1 MTEALSHDSAAV
13 RAAGRRQPHLP
24 LILMYHSIGVRSHDP
39 NNLAVTPERFEEQMA
54 TLHRRGLRG
63 VSVAEL
69 VAARAAGSARGLI
82 GLTFDDGYTDVVE
95 NALPIL
101 RRYGF
106 SGTFYV
112 LAGRIGGANEW
123 DEGTPWPLVDET
135 GIRRWADAGFEVG
148 SHGGMHVALAGADP
162 EVVRTEVAESRAKLA
177 EIVGKP
183 VAGYCYAYGSMD
195 PAARAAVEEAGY
207 EHATAVVSR
216 VSLGTY
222 ALPRIWIGQVHT
234 SKHIL
239 KMLYTYRLHR
249 RISGR
254 RAL

>member
-1 MTEALSHDSAAV
+1 MTAALSHDSV
-13 RAAGRRQPHLP
+13 AAGRRTPHLP
-24 LILMYHSIGVRSHDP
+24 LIMMYHSVGVRPYDP
-39 NNLAVTPERFEEQMA
+39 HNLAVTPERFEEQMA
-54 TLHRRGLRG
+54 TLSRRGLRG

-69 VAARAAGSARGLI
+69 LAARAAGSARGLI

-101 RRYGF
+101 QRFGF

-148 SHGGMHVALAGADP
+148 SHGTMHTALAGAAP
-162 EVVRTEVAESRAKLA
+162 EVLRSEVADSREKLS
-177 EIVGKP
+177 EIIGKP
-183 VAGYCYAYGSMD
+183 PSGYCYAYGSMD
-195 PAARAAVEEAGY
+195 AAARTAVAEAGY
-207 EHATAVVSR
+207 DYGCAVVSR
-216 VSLGTY
+216 LSLGRH

-254 RAL
+254 NAL

>member
-1 MTEALSHDSAAV
+1 MTEALSHDPV
-13 RAAGRRQPHLP
+13 AAGRRMPHLP
-24 LILMYHSIGVRSHDP
+24 LIMMYHSVGVRPHDP

-54 TLHRRGLRG
+54 ALKRRGLRG

-69 VAARAAGSARGLI
+69 QAARAAGSARGLI

-95 NALPIL
+95 NALPVL
-101 RRYGF
+101 QRFGF

-148 SHGGMHVALAGADP
+148 SHGSMHVALADAGPD
-162 EVVRTEVAESRAKLA
+162 VLRTEVAESREKLSA
-177 EIVGKP
+177 IVGKP
-183 VAGYCYAYGSMD
+183 VDGYCYAYGSMD
-195 PAARAAVEEAGY
+195 AAARSAVAAAGY
-207 EHATAVVSR
+207 EHATAVISR
-216 VSLGTY
+216 ESLGPL

-254 RAL
+254 HAL

>member
-1 MTEALSHDSAAV
+1 MTEALSPAPAT
-13 RAAGRRQPHLP
+13 AGRRMPHLP
-24 LILMYHSIGVRSHDP
+24 LIMMYHSVGVRPHDP

-69 VAARAAGSARGLI
+69 LAARAAGSARGLV

-95 NALPIL
+95 HALPVL
-101 RRYGF
+101 RRFGF

-123 DEGTPWPLVDET
+123 DEGTPWALVDEA

-148 SHGGMHVALAGADP
+148 SHGSMHVALAGAAP
-162 EVVRTEVAESRAKLA
+162 EVLREEIADSREKLS
-177 EIVGKP
+177 ELVGKP

-195 PAARAAVEEAGY
+195 AAARSAVAEAGY
-207 EHATAVVSR
+207 DYACAVTSR
-216 VSLGTY
+216 VSLGVR
-222 ALPRIWIGQVHT
+222 ALPRLYVGQAHT

-239 KMLYTYRLHR
+239 KMLYSYRLQR

-254 RAL
+254 HAL

>member
-1 MTEALSHDSAAV
+1 MTEALSRDSV
-13 RAAGRRQPHLP
+13 AAGRRMPHLP
-24 LILMYHSIGVRSHDP
+24 LILMYHSVGVRPHDP

-54 TLHRRGLRG
+54 ALSRRGLRG

-69 VAARAAGSARGLI
+69 LAARAAGSARGLI

-101 RRYGF
+101 QRFGF
-106 SGTFYV
+106 SATFYV

-123 DEGTPWPLVDET
+123 DEGTPWPLVDEA

-148 SHGGMHVALAGADP
+148 SHGTMHVALAGAEP
-162 EVVRTEVAESRAKLA
+162 EVLRTEVADSRKKLS
-177 EIVGKP
+177 ELIGKP
-183 VAGYCYAYGSMD
+183 VSGYCYAYGSMD
-195 PAARAAVEEAGY
+195 AAARSAVAEAGY
-207 EHATAVVSR
+207 DYACAIISR
-216 VSLGTY
+216 VSLGPQ
-222 ALPRIWIGQVHT
+222 ALPRIYVGQAHT

-254 RAL
+254 HAL

>member
-1 MTEALSHDSAAV
+1 MTEALSHDSV
-13 RAAGRRQPHLP
+13 AAGRRAPHLP
-24 LILMYHSIGVRSHDP
+24 LIFMYHSVGVRPHDP
-39 NNLAVTPERFEEQMA
+39 NNLCVTPERFEEQMA
-54 TLHRRGLRG
+54 ALKRRGLRG
-63 VSVAEL
+63 VSIAEL
-69 VAARAAGSARGLI
+69 QAARAAGSARGLI
-82 GLTFDDGYTDVVE
+82 GLTFDDGYTDVVD

-101 RRYGF
+101 QKFGF

-123 DEGTPWPLVDET
+123 DEGTPWPLVDEA

-148 SHGGMHVALAGADP
+148 SHGTLHLKLEGADP
-162 EVVRTEVAESRAKLA
+162 EVLRSEVVDSREKLSA
-177 EIVGKP
+177 LLGKP
-183 VAGYCYAYGSMD
+183 VDGYCYAYGSMD
-195 PAARAAVEEAGY
+195 AAARAAVAEAGY
-207 EHATAVVSR
+207 EHACAVISR
-216 VSLGTY
+216 VSLGPH

-254 RAL
+254 DAL

>member
-1 MTEALSHDSAAV
+1 M
-13 RAAGRRQPHLP
+13 PHLP
-24 LILMYHSIGVRSHDP
+24 LIMMYHSVGVRPHDP
-39 NNLAVTPERFEEQMA
+39 NNLVVTPERFEEQMA
-54 TLHRRGLRG
+54 ALARRGLRG

-69 VAARAAGSARGLI
+69 LAARAAGSARGLV
-82 GLTFDDGYTDVVE
+82 GLTFDDGYTDVVD

-101 RRYGF
+101 QRFGF
-106 SGTFYV
+106 SGTFYI

-148 SHGGMHVALAGADP
+148 SHGTMHIALADADP
-162 EVVRTEVAESRAKLA
+162 AVVHSEVADSREKLGA
-177 EIVGKP
+177 ILGKP
-183 VAGYCYAYGSMD
+183 PSGYCYAYGSMD
-195 PAARAAVEEAGY
+195 AAARSAVAAAGY
-207 EHATAVVSR
+207 EHATAVISR
-216 VSLGTY
+216 ESLGPL

-254 RAL
+254 HAL

>member
-1 MTEALSHDSAAV
+1 
-13 RAAGRRQPHLP
+13 
-24 LILMYHSIGVRSHDP
+24 MYHSVGVRSHDP
-39 NNLAVTPERFEEQMA
+39 HNLAVTPDRFEEQMA
-54 TLHRRGLRG
+54 ALSRRGLRG

-69 VAARAAGSARGLI
+69 LAARAAGSARGLV

-101 RRYGF
+101 QRFGF
-106 SGTFYV
+106 SGTFYI

-123 DEGTPWPLVDET
+123 DEGTPWPLVDEA

-148 SHGGMHVALAGADP
+148 SHGTMHVALAGAEP
-162 EVVRTEVAESRAKLA
+162 GVLRSEVADSREKLA
-177 EIVGKP
+177 AILGEAP
-183 VAGYCYAYGSMD
+183 SSYCYAYGSMD
-195 PAARAAVEEAGY
+195 AAARAAVAEAGY
-207 EHATAVVSR
+207 TNACGVISR
-216 VSLGTY
+216 VALGPH

-254 RAL
+254 DAL

>member
-1 MTEALSHDSAAV
+1 MTETLSHNSVTAV
-13 RAAGRRQPHLP
+13 RRAPHLP
-24 LILMYHSIGVRSHDP
+24 VSLMYHSVGVRPHDP

-54 TLHRRGLRG
+54 ALSRRGLRG

-69 VAARAAGSARGLI
+69 LAARAAGSARGLV

-95 NALPIL
+95 HALPIL
-101 RRYGF
+101 QRFGF

-123 DEGTPWPLVDET
+123 DEGTPWPLVDEE
-135 GIRRWADAGFEVG
+135 GIRRWADAGFEIG
-148 SHGGMHVALAGADP
+148 SHGMMHVALAGADP
-162 EVVRTEVAESRAKLA
+162 EVLRTEVAESREKLSA
-177 EIVGKP
+177 LVGTP
-183 VAGYCYAYGSMD
+183 ITGYCYAYGSMD
-195 PAARAAVEEAGY
+195 DAARSAVTAAGY
-207 EHATAVVSR
+207 DHACAVISR
-216 VSLGTY
+216 ESLGPQ
-222 ALPRIWIGQVHT
+222 ALPRIWVGQVHT

-254 RAL
+254 HAL

>member
-1 MTEALSHDSAAV
+1 MTAALSRDSV
-13 RAAGRRQPHLP
+13 AAGRRMPHLP
-24 LILMYHSIGVRSHDP
+24 LIMMYHSVGVHSHDP

-54 TLHRRGLRG
+54 ALRRRGLRG

-69 VAARAAGSARGLI
+69 LAARAAGSARGLI
-82 GLTFDDGYTDVVE
+82 GLTFDDGYADVVA

-101 RRYGF
+101 QRFGF
-106 SGTFYV
+106 SATSYV

-123 DEGTPWPLVDET
+123 DEGTPWPLVDEA

-148 SHGGMHVALAGADP
+148 SHGTMHVALAGADP
-162 EVVRTEVAESRAKLA
+162 EVLRTEVADSRRKLS
-177 EIVGKP
+177 ELIGKP
-183 VAGYCYAYGSMD
+183 LSGYCYAYGSMD
-195 PAARAAVEEAGY
+195 AAARSAVAEAGY
-207 EHATAVVSR
+207 DHACAVISR
-216 VSLGTY
+216 LSLGPH

-254 RAL
+254 DAL

>member
-1 MTEALSHDSAAV
+1 
-13 RAAGRRQPHLP
+13 
-24 LILMYHSIGVRSHDP
+24 MYHSVGVRSHDP
-39 NNLAVTPERFEEQMA
+39 NNLVVTPDRFEEQMA
-54 TLHRRGLRG
+54 ALKRRGLRG

-69 VAARAAGSARGLI
+69 VAARAAGSARGLV

-101 RRYGF
+101 QSFGF
-106 SGTFYV
+106 SGTFYI

-123 DEGTPWPLVDET
+123 DEGTPWPLVDEA

-148 SHGGMHVALAGADP
+148 SHGMMHVALAGVEPD
-162 EVVRTEVAESRAKLA
+162 VLRREVADSREKLA
-177 EIVGKP
+177 GLLGKP
-183 VAGYCYAYGSMD
+183 PSGYCYAYGSMD
-195 PAARAAVEEAGY
+195 AAARSAVAEAGY
-207 EHATAVVSR
+207 DHATAVISR
-216 VSLGTY
+216 VSLGPY

-254 RAL
+254 HAL